1 MKKIRLLTTLAVI
14 ALLVLGA
21 IGLSACN
28 DEAESYT
35 VTYYD
40 GETVLKTETVESG
53 KNAVEWTPVKDGYQ
67 FVDWFATPSF
77 SHVFDFAQPIT
88 QNTSVFAQWQS
99 ATQSVDTRSFYI
111 VGSGT
116 SPILSQSNWG
126 AVIGEDF
133 KMTKAADSN
142 TYTYTVDLFAGDL
155 FQLPLT
161 RIGIISAE

>member
-28 DEAESYT
+28 DETESYT

-99 ATQSVDTRSFYI
+99 AAQSVDTRSFYI

-126 AVIGEDF
+126 DVIGEDF
-133 KMTKAADSN
+133 KMTKN
-142 TYTYTVDLFAGDL
+142 
-155 FQLPLT
+155 Q
-161 RIGIISAE
+161 